1 MMQVRFLLSL
11 IARTGPERRALVMA
25 SVGAGFLQGFLLYS
39 ISLAIEE
46 LGERGSL
53 TLSTFLLFGLALAGL
68 YKCLDRAMNI
78 SAAVGREL
86 ITGLELAVSEK
97 LSRADYATF
106 MGLSQAK
113 IYEAISGSKD
123 IVNEAA
129 ILLPVF
135 ISSLAMLFC
144 SLMFAAWISLVGLGA
159 VLAVM
164 ALAALVFA
172 RSDRLFVG
180 ALFEYRREAE
190 IFQNSLKDVVLG
202 FTELKMNEKRRA
214 ALFARV
220 IGPLREKVMAGRLK
234 ADGFRVQNTVMYGLM
249 AYAPVAALLFILPLT
264 GLATLTECVKIAAI
278 TMFSTMPLIG
288 LLSFLPL
295 AARAAF
301 IVRGL
306 EDFEASLQGFRNE
319 EEGPQQEAGD
329 FRRISLKGGLF
340 RHRDPAGNGAG
351 FCLSIQDFW
360 LERGELV
367 ILRGGNGSGKST
379 FMRLLAGLTRLDEGD
394 ILVDGLSSREMGFQN
409 YRAFFSVLFPDFH
422 LFKGAYG
429 LAAEPGRIAAELAR
443 VALDKKVTVNENGDF
458 STLNLSSGQKKRLAL
473 ACAILEDRPILLFD
487 EVAADFD
494 HHFRELFYRKILPDL
509 KASGRTILAISHD
522 ERYFDVAD
530 RVLTLQYGE
539 FV

>member
-1 MMQVRFLLSL
+1 MMQVRFLIDL
-11 IARTGPERRALVMA
+11 IAKTGAERRALVLA
-25 SVGAGFLQGFLLYS
+25 SIGAGLLQGFLLYS
-39 ISLAIEE
+39 ISRAVEE
-46 LGERGSL
+46 LADLGSL
-53 TLSTFLLFGLALAGL
+53 TLSTFLLFGLALTGL

-78 SAAVGREL
+78 SAEVGREQV
-86 ITGLELAVSEK
+86 TGLELSISEN
-97 LSRADYATF
+97 LSRADFQGFAS
-106 MGLSQAK
+106 LSQAR

-123 IVNEAA
+123 IINEAA

-135 ISSLAMLFC
+135 ISSMAMLFC
-144 SLMFAAWISLVGLGA
+144 SLLFAAWISPVGLGA
-159 VLAVM
+159 VLLVM

-190 IFQNSLKDVVLG
+190 IFQNSLKDVVSG

-214 ALFARV
+214 ALFEQV
-220 IGPLREKVMAGRLK
+220 IAPLREKVLGGRRK

-249 AYAPVAALLFILPLT
+249 AYAPVAALLFVLPLT
-264 GLATLTECVKIAAI
+264 GLAELTECVKIAAI

-306 EDFEASLQGFRNE
+306 EEFESSLTAFRDE
-319 EEGPQQEAGD
+319 EEGPQREAGD
-329 FRRISLKGGLF
+329 FRRISIKGGKF
-340 RHRDPAGNGAG
+340 RYRDPGNGSG
-351 FCLSIQDFW
+351 FGLMVKDFW
-360 LERGELV
+360 LDRGELV

-394 ILVDGLSSREMGFQN
+394 IMVDGLSSREMGFQN
-409 YRAFFSVLFPDFH
+409 YRAYFSVLFPDFH

-429 LAAEPGRIAAELAR
+429 LAASPERAGAELAR
-443 VALDKKVTVNENGDF
+443 VALDKKISINERGDF
-458 STLNLSSGQKKRLAL
+458 STLNLSSGQKKRLGL
-473 ACAILEDRPILLFD
+473 ACAIMEDRPVLLFD

-494 HHFRELFYRKILPDL
+494 HNFRELFYRKILPDL
-509 KASGRTILAISHD
+509 KASGRTIVAISHD

-539 FV
+539 FA